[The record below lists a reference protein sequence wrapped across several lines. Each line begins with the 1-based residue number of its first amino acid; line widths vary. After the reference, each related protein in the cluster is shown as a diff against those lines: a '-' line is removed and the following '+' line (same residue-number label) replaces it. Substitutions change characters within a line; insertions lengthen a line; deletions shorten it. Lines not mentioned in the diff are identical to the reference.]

1 MRNLIDGWTPQHE
14 IEAREG
20 VGNQRMT
27 RSAYQEAAEQAN
39 LIANSE
45 MMLDIQEADDMEYNV
60 ALFMMTKPGTVDAE
74 MEKGEL
80 NLEKID
86 PMRYKDVV
94 DKPGTFD
101 DAVGAKTK
109 FERERWMDAINKEL
123 LKMEQNKVWQKIK
136 RLEMP
141 IDC

>member
-1 MRNLIDGWTPQHE
+1 MIDGWTPQRK

-27 RSAYQEAAEQAN
+27 RLVYQEAAEQAN
-39 LIANSE
+39 LIANSN
-45 MMLDIQEADDMEYNV
+45 MMLDIQEADDMDFDV
-60 ALFMMTKPGTVDAE
+60 ALFMMTKPETIDAE
-74 MEKGEL
+74 MVKGEL

-101 DAVGAKTK
+101 EAVGAKTK
-109 FERERWMDAINKEL
+109 FERARWMEAINKEL
-123 LKMEQNKVWQKIK
+123 LKMEQNNV
-136 RLEMP
+136 
-141 IDC
+141 